1 MRFKDLNHKK
11 IQESKEKISK
21 LEDKKSDLES
31 ALGSAREITKTIK
44 YVDTHVEIVSKLGGI
59 AEEVGLELDEYQER
73 QVFDAKNKLESSIY
87 ELEEVFEDAI
97 RNISNKI
104 DDLEY
109 DLEYGEE

>member
-11 IQESKEKISK
+11 IQESKEKI
-21 LEDKKSDLES
+21 
-31 ALGSAREITKTIK
+31 
-44 YVDTHVEIVSKLGGI
+44 SKLGGI

-87 ELEEVFEDAI
+87 ELEEVFTDAI